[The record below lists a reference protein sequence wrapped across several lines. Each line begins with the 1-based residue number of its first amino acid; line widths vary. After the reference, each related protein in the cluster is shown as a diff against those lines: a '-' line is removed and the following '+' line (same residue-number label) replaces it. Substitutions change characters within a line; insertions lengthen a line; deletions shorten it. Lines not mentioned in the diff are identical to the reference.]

1 MFQHFF
7 LDDQTKPSS
16 HFKIFTRFNTEP
28 LLHPCIVP
36 GLLSYDS
43 WDLCF
48 LQQFIFNLTETT
60 ILYKMRYLVSFVFFL
75 LVPVCEMRSLALIL
89 IEIIIGLAAFRFET
103 QSKVWRSSLIFP
115 WQKLHPKTEFISLLD
130 FWKNRFGKIC
140 ISIHSFTLSLFVNW
154 FGASSSRLGRNKSS
168 NSKCIFIKNVFPI
181 TDVLD
186 CGDLSVHFSYET
198 CN

>member
-1 MFQHFF
+1 MFQHFVS
-7 LDDQTKPSS
+7 DDQTKPNPPRISKYFLSS
-16 HFKIFTRFNTEP
+16 IQSHC
-28 LLHPCIVP
+28 CILALCLGSP
-36 GLLSYDS
+36 SYDS
-43 WDLCF
+43 WYICF
-48 LQQFIFNLTETT
+48 LQHLIFNRTYNIIKST
-60 ILYKMRYLVSFVFFL
+60 IFGFI
-75 LVPVCEMRSLALIL
+75 CEMRSLALIL

-130 FWKNRFGKIC
+130 FWKDRFGKIC
-140 ISIHSFTLSLFVNW
+140 IFLDSFTLSPLIDLVPLAPNW
-154 FGASSSRLGRNKSS
+154 GEKIQIQNVFS
-168 NSKCIFIKNVFPI
+168 NKNVFPI